1 MESDLENWNLE
12 EPRPW
17 QEPHQWDHH
26 HQWEQERQLSHK
38 DWVIERGIYTQAPGE
53 RVRLITR
60 ESQVSLMEL
69 IILE

>member
-1 MESDLENWNLE
+1 MEPDLENWNLE

-17 QEPHQWDHH
+17 QEPQD

-38 DWVIERGIYTQAPGE
+38 DWVIERGIYTRAPGE